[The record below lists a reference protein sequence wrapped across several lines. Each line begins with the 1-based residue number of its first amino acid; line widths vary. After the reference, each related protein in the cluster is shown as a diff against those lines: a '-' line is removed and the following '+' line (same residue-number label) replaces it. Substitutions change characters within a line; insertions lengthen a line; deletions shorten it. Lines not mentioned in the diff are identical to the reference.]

1 MSDEPNPNPTNPTT
15 PTEPPMPN
23 TTEAREP
30 DGTLKDASSPTAPK
44 EETSSGAPEAYT
56 DFKVPEGSELD
67 KEIIDKA
74 LPLFKELN
82 LPQEHAQKLVD
93 FYNDI
98 NKASAAKLETVVQE
112 MRTAWRNEAK
122 ADKDI
127 GPKLDSVITEIGRAK
142 DKLPEPIRNAFNQAM
157 DLTGAGD
164 HPAIVKGIYELARL
178 VNEGTHVAG
187 KGPSV
192 ESQSKDGKVSAP
204 SLAGAMYPH
213 LSR

>member
-1 MSDEPNPNPTNPTT
+1 MSDEPNPNPTI

-30 DGTLKDASSPTAPK
+30 DGTLKDASSPPAPK
-44 EETSSGAPEAYT
+44 EEASSGAPEAYA
-56 DFKVPEGSELD
+56 DFKLPEGSELD